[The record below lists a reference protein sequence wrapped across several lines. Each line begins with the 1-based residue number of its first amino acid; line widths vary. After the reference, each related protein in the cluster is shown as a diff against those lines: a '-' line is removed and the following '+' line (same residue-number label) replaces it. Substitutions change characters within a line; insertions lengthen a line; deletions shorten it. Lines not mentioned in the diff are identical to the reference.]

1 MGSQAAKILQ
11 WIQVEPGKSNE
22 SVDQVGSIICLP
34 FELFYTFF
42 KYYEYD
48 PGKIQPEDLCKRLF
62 VG

>member
-11 WIQVEPGKSNE
+11 WIQAEPGKSNE
-22 SVDQVGSIICLP
+22 SADQVGSIIYLP

-48 PGKIQPEDLCKRLF
+48 PAKIRVLDQGKMVFI
-62 VG
+62 G